1 MLQVIDQAKAFLASN
16 SGVIGMVLSVA
27 FMAAKAFSNA
37 NAGPFVAKLQAAVD
51 LVASA
56 VKGAG
61 EILAT
66 ISGFLANL
74 LKSDGFLGKK

>member
-1 MLQVIDQAKAFLASN
+1 MLQVIDSAKAFLESN

-37 NAGPFVAKLQAAVD
+37 NAGPVVAKLQAAVD
-51 LVASA
+51 MLAGA
-56 VKGAG
+56 VKGVG
-61 EILAT
+61 EILAM

-74 LKSDGFLGKK
+74 IKSDGFLGKK

>member
-1 MLQVIDQAKAFLASN
+1 MLEFINSSKAFLDAN

-37 NAGPFVAKLQAAVD
+37 NAGPAVAKLQAAVD

-56 VKGAG
+56 VKGIG
-61 EILAT
+61 ELLAT

-74 LKSDGFLGKK
+74 IKSDGFLGKK